1 MYRMRHP
8 IIGIFAGADLLSPR
22 ATERSQANLAV
33 ALKDKEGAPRDLRD
47 VHQRQGYDAE
57 LSAARAQLRD
67 VIDNMNEGLIVFG
80 ADSRLVM
87 WNRRMLD
94 FFPELG
100 TILRVGMFRQE
111 YLERAAHILW
121 LDLERDQDVAAWARE
136 QAEKFDAACSIE
148 QPLRDGRWLLLR
160 QARGED
166 GSLIIVRT
174 DITILKHREA
184 DLRKSKEELRI
195 QSGKMSEYAIA
206 AQKANRAKSAF
217 LAAMS
222 HEIRT
227 PLTAVIGFTSLL
239 GDTCLSEEQ
248 QAHVNVLRS
257 SSHHLLSLVGD
268 ILDFSKLES
277 GNFALDCEVV
287 NLDQIMR
294 EVESITFGLLG
305 DRLVDLRM
313 QISPEAPRWIMGDAA
328 RIKQVLLNF
337 TSNAVK
343 FTNSGEVA
351 IEVAAEDKE
360 LVFSVRDTGIG
371 VPVED
376 QERIFSAFEQV
387 RGDGPIYRV
396 GAGLGLS
403 ISRSL
408 AEAMAGSIG
417 VNSKPGQGSCFWF
430 RMPRVDAP
438 APLLALNQ
446 SEQVAPA
453 PAMRILVAEDAPSSA
468 KLIEAVLTRMNHVVV
483 LAGDGAQALEAA
495 RCAEFDLVLMDLQMP
510 VKGGLEAA
518 REIRALGGKWRTVPI
533 FALTAA
539 ALEEDQAAAQEAGME
554 EFLTKPFTPEDL
566 AAALARAML
575 RKQDAQRTTIHRTN
589 VIAAPSAETAQASI
603 VGSGRLRRP
612 AEVS

>member
-1 MYRMRHP
+1 
-8 IIGIFAGADLLSPR
+8 
-22 ATERSQANLAV
+22 
-33 ALKDKEGAPRDLRD
+33 
-47 VHQRQGYDAE
+47 
-57 LSAARAQLRD
+57 
-67 VIDNMNEGLIVFG
+67 
-80 ADSRLVM
+80 
-87 WNRRMLD
+87 
-94 FFPELG
+94 
-100 TILRVGMFRQE
+100 
-111 YLERAAHILW
+111 
-121 LDLERDQDVAAWARE
+121 
-136 QAEKFDAACSIE
+136 
-148 QPLRDGRWLLLR
+148 LRDGRWLLLR

-184 DLRKSKEELRI
+184 DLRKSKEELLI

-257 SSHHLLSLVGD
+257 SSHHLLALVGD
-268 ILDFSKLES
+268 ILDFSKLGS

-360 LVFSVRDTGIG
+360 LVFSVRDTGTG

-468 KLIEAVLTRMNHVVV
+468 KLIEAILTRMNHVVV

-510 VKGGLEAA
+510 VKGGLKR
-518 REIRALGGKWRTVPI
+518 RERFVR
-533 FALTAA
+533 
-539 ALEEDQAAAQEAGME
+539 
-554 EFLTKPFTPEDL
+554 L
-566 AAALARAML
+566 AANGGRS
-575 RKQDAQRTTIHRTN
+575 
-589 VIAAPSAETAQASI
+589 PSSPL
-603 VGSGRLRRP
+603 RLRRWRKTRP
-612 AEVS
+612 QRRRQVWKSF